1 MGVSDVVVANL
12 TTVYLLVIAAVKA
25 HGLVYGQGVSGV
37 FMLVVSS
44 AVVGVILI
52 GSVIWDLCRKTS
64 KAVAAAARDDHG
76 VSSEVC
82 RGGIC
87 WHGVAVHSPASQ
99 VRLRL
104 PQRPRN

>member
-1 MGVSDVVVANL
+1 MGVSDVVVGNL
-12 TTVYLLVIAAVKA
+12 TTVYLVVIAAVKA
-25 HGLVYGQGVSGV
+25 HGLVCGQGVSGV

-52 GSVIWDLCRKTS
+52 GSVIWDLYRKAS

-104 PQRPRN
+104 PQQPRN